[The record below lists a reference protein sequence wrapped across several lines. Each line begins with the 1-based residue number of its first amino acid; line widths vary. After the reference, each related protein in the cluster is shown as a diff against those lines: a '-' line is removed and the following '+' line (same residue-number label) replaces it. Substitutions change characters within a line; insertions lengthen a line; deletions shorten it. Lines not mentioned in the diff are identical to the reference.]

1 MGVNSRK
8 SDWSSYNTLEDIQEL
23 INNNKTKSRSEFKKS
38 FGGLVNRMR
47 NKLGIKLK
55 DLSFPT
61 KVSSILERKIT
72 DLKEELTILQNQID
86 SLNESNSQNEEK

>member
-1 MGVNSRK
+1 MKRK
-8 SDWSSYNTLEDIQEL
+8 IRKRHDWSKYNSIEDIQEL
-23 INNNKTKSRSEFKKS
+23 INKNKIKSKSEFKKS

-72 DLKEELTILQNQID
+72 DFFIAKQHKFYRSI
-86 SLNESNSQNEEK
+86 